1 MADEGSVCAEVSAGG
16 TYIRL
21 FSENTAG
28 GVKISVFDVDSREWI
43 ARFQAADDIEQGKK
57 KAEELTK
64 AYLES
69 TIHSELPS
77 VVWEKSN
84 EPSWVA
90 LSKSR

>member
-1 MADEGSVCAEVSAGG
+1 MAEEDSVCAEVRAGG

-57 KAEELTK
+57 QAEELTK

-69 TIHSELPS
+69 TAHSELPI
-77 VVWEKSN
+77 VVWLRN
-84 EPSWVA
+84 
-90 LSKSR
+90 